1 MAATTP
7 ATERPPLK
15 PSEVY
20 RPRLGAQ
27 NRPLWQTTMAE
38 VRAWR
43 AMSPGSADAA
53 RKTSPG
59 SDRDAPKS

>member
-1 MAATTP
+1 MEAGNHDN
-7 ATERPPLK
+7 ERPKLK

-27 NRPLWQTTMAE
+27 NPPRWKTTMAE

-43 AMSPGSADAA
+43 AISSPPLCPSQTAHIDAME
-53 RKTSPG
+53 
-59 SDRDAPKS
+59 SDG